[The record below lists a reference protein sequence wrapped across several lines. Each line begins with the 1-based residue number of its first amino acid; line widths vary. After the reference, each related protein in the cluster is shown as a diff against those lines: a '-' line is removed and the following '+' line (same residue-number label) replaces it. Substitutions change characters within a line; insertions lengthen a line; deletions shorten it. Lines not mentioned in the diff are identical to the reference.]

1 MSLFAFLSEL
11 RFNLWEMMFCII
23 ISCAVFYTYFS
34 ILIPHLI
41 RKVNQAAVPDCSV
54 LEISVLNSS
63 GLEGSSKLSE
73 KNVQVPNDIELLKLQ
88 VDEKIRLDQLY
99 ENPHLNIERLAQ
111 LLDLPVRKLSLL
123 IKTGFSQNYFEFIN
137 GYRLSA
143 VKERLVSQ
151 DWADSSVQDIYESVG
166 FSSRST
172 FFTLFK
178 KREGITPAEYRFKY
192 RINHTSD

>member
-11 RFNLWEMMFCII
+11 RFNLWEMMLCII
-23 ISCAVFYTYFS
+23 ISCAVFYAYFS
-34 ILIPHLI
+34 VLIPRLA
-41 RKVNQAAVPDCSV
+41 REVNKAAAFDVFVPSTETDTQ
-54 LEISVLNSS
+54 IS
-63 GLEGSSKLSE
+63 
-73 KNVQVPNDIELLKLQ
+73 NDLELLKLQ
-88 VDEKIRLDQLY
+88 VDEKIRLNQLY

-123 IKTGFSQNYFEFIN
+123 IKTGFGKNYFEFIN

-143 VKERLVSQ
+143 AKERLVS
-151 DWADSSVQDIYESVG
+151 WEWVDSSVQDIYESVG

-192 RINHTSD
+192 RINQISD